1 MLISSGDFDGTST
14 IRLSDTD
21 VADLSVDQFVF
32 GGASLTLP
40 PGDTDG
46 FGLSFL
52 NEFVSAANARSP
64 SLEAGLSGLDLTG
77 LNDLETEFF
86 DAGQQFLGDGFAF
99 A

>member
-1 MLISSGDFDGTST
+1 M
-14 IRLSDTD
+14 
-21 VADLSVDQFVF
+21 
-32 GGASLTLP
+32 
-40 PGDTDG
+40 
-46 FGLSFL
+46 

-64 SLEAGLSGLDLTG
+64 SQEAGLSGLDLTG